1 METKSMNNFAEMSV
15 HEMQNIYGGGLT
27 IAIAGCL
34 IAVFSA
40 GFAGGIA
47 VGLNRKNRES
57 K

>member
-1 METKSMNNFAEMSV
+1 MEMIKANAFCELSNE
-15 HEMQNIYGGGLT
+15 EMQNANGGALT

-34 IAVFSA
+34 IAIFSA

-47 VGLNRKNRES
+47 VGLNRKNRET